1 MPTAPCRGSNRCRQG
16 RHRTISRTLGAT
28 AWPRASSGMK
38 LAGRCVRRGL
48 QSRAM
53 FSPIVFAVFV
63 SYLGALQQHLRGVA
77 AVKLHHVESDLLKG
91 VFVAFHARLTAPR
104 ASHLR
109 QDRARQ
115 RLVGRGGHWRGLT
128 GTGDSPS
135 LFCQCPRFPQSAA
148 DERAEWPGGRLLPSR
163 LPDHFADDHAVSKMW
178 GTANC
183 GHQFAFRD
191 TTHCRGSG
199 APCFRE

>member
-1 MPTAPCRGSNRCRQG
+1 MRAARAA
-16 RHRTISRTLGAT
+16 ISRH
-28 AWPRASSGMK
+28 
-38 LAGRCVRRGL
+38 
-48 QSRAM
+48 
-53 FSPIVFAVFV
+53 VFADRCSPYSSAISARSNNIF
-63 SYLGALQQHLRGVA
+63 GGVA

-199 APCFRE
+199 APPFRE